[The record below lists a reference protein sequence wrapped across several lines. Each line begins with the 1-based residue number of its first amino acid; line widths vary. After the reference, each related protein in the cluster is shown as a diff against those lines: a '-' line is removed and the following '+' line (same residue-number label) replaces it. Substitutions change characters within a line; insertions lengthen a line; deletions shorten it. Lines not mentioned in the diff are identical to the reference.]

1 MNKVKCFIGVV
12 VFIMLVM
19 SGCSVSEQTKEGTY
33 VQITMDE
40 AVQMMEK
47 ESNNIILD
55 VRTEAEYNAGH
66 IPNAICIP
74 NETIVE
80 DNISELP
87 DKEQCILVYCRSGNR
102 SKQASDKLA
111 RFGYTNVYEFGGIID
126 WQGETVSESN

>member
-1 MNKVKCFIGVV
+1 MSKVKCFLGVV

-19 SGCSVSEQTKEGTY
+19 SGCSVSEGTKEEAY

-40 AVQMMEK
+40 AVQMMEN
-47 ESNNIILD
+47 ESNYIILD

-80 DNISELP
+80 DNITQLP
-87 DKEQCILVYCRSGNR
+87 DKEQRILVYCRSGNR
-102 SKQASDKLA
+102 SKQASEKLA

-126 WQGETVSESN
+126 WQGETVTESN

>member
-1 MNKVKCFIGVV
+1 MNKIKCFIGVV

-19 SGCSVSEQTKEGTY
+19 SGCSVSEGTKEEAY

-40 AVQMMEK
+40 AVQMMEN
-47 ESNNIILD
+47 ESNYIILD

-66 IPNAICIP
+66 IPNAICVP

-80 DNISELP
+80 DNITQLP
-87 DKEQCILVYCRSGNR
+87 DKEQRILVYCRSGNR
-102 SKQASDKLA
+102 SKQASEKLA

-126 WQGETVSESN
+126 WQGETVTESN